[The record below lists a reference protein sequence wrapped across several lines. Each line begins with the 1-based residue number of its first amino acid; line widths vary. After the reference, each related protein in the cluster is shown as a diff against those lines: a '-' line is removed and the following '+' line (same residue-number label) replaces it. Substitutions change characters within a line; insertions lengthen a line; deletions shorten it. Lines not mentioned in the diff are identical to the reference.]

1 MIVSLSWRNVWR
13 NKLRSSVIIIAT
25 TLGICAGIFSAA
37 FYEGM
42 ADQRIEKAI
51 KNELSHIQIHT
62 PEFRN
67 SSEIK
72 DFIPDADKLNQEIS
86 QIPGVVGVSNRIVIF
101 SMVASAE
108 TGTGVKI
115 VGIHPEQEKRT
126 SKMSERIREG
136 NYFAEERKN
145 QVLIGQKL
153 AEKLKIKLNSKV
165 VITLLDIDNNITYGA
180 FRVTGIFNT
189 VNNAFDESNIFAH
202 FDDLARLIDL
212 PSGVCHE
219 IAILVEDNDVVE
231 SMKSVVEN
239 NTRGQGLEV
248 MTWLELSPEM
258 SYLTEAMDIM
268 IYVFIL
274 IILLALLFGII
285 NTMLMV
291 VLERV
296 KEIGMLMA
304 VGMNKMRIFFMILL
318 ETVFLS
324 LTGGIIGVIA
334 GALIAKYFETRPI
347 NLAAWA
353 DAYTDLGYDPFVY
366 TNLNASLIVNVTLLV
381 ILTGILASLYPAY
394 KALQNDPSEALRT
407 E

>member
-1 MIVSLSWRNVWR
+1 MIVSISWRNVWR
-13 NKLRSSVIIIAT
+13 NKLRSSVIIVAT

-37 FYEGM
+37 FYQGM

-51 KNELSHIQIHT
+51 KNEFSHIQVHT
-62 PEFRN
+62 AEFRN
-67 SSEIK
+67 SNEIK
-72 DFIPDADKLNQEIS
+72 DYIPDAEKLNKGIS
-86 QIPGVVGVSNRIVIF
+86 QIPGVIGVSNRIVIF

-108 TGTGVKI
+108 TGSGVKI
-115 VGIHPEQEKRT
+115 VGINPEQEKRT
-126 SKMSERIREG
+126 SNISKLLKEG
-136 NYFAEERKN
+136 NFFEESRKN

-153 AEKLKIKLNSKV
+153 AEKLKVKLNSKV
-165 VITLLDIDNNITYGA
+165 VITLLDVDNNITYGA
-180 FRVTGIFNT
+180 FRVAGIFNS
-189 VNNAFDESNIFAH
+189 VNNAFDEANIFVH
-202 FDDLARLIDL
+202 YDDLARLIDL

-219 IAILVEDNDVVE
+219 IAILVEDNEQLGGIRKAVE
-231 SMKSVVEN
+231 IKA
-239 NTRGQGLEV
+239 QGLEV
-248 MTWLELSPEM
+248 MSWLDLSPEM
-258 SYLTEAMDIM
+258 SYLTESMDII

-304 VGMNKMRIFFMILL
+304 VGMSKMRIFSMILL

-324 LTGGIIGVIA
+324 LTGGVVGVIA
-334 GALIAKYFETRPI
+334 GSIISNYFETRPI
-347 NLAAWA
+347 NLSLWA

-366 TNLNASLIVNVTLLV
+366 TNLSTSLIVNVTALV
-381 ILTGILASLYPAY
+381 LMTGILASLYPAY